1 MEKYLPYH
9 SKLVLQADKGKNDA
23 NQQKANELLDL
34 LLQADIIKFAH
45 FLMDIISVLSVL
57 SRASQNRNSSIA
69 DIFTTLESTL
79 KMLQIY
85 QSRWQVEDI
94 WGSVKEDSLTRGI
107 LFQVGIH
114 LILYLGDLLPDQGQK
129 NAGWIQ
135 PHTFMV
141 TTSRGRKTSLPW
153 ERWF

>member
-9 SKLVLQADKGKNDA
+9 SKLVLQADKGKNDT

-57 SRASQNRNSSIA
+57 SRACQNRNSSIA

-85 QSRWQVEDI
+85 QSR
-94 WGSVKEDSLTRGI
+94 
-107 LFQVGIH
+107 
-114 LILYLGDLLPDQGQK
+114 
-129 NAGWIQ
+129 
-135 PHTFMV
+135 
-141 TTSRGRKTSLPW
+141 
-153 ERWF
+153 